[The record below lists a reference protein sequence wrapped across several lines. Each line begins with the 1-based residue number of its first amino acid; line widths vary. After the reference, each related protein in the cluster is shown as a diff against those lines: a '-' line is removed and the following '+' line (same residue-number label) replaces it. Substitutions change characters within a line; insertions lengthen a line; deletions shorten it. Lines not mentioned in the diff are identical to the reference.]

1 MEYKKFVCMVEEK
14 LNLKLEGGMKA
25 SKYSVVK
32 NNGMEKTGMILESDE
47 YNIAPAIYLEEFFEQ
62 YQKGMSI
69 DRIVNEILEFYE
81 KVKVEED
88 YDVSQLSLYE
98 NVKKKV
104 AFKLVNTEKNQQML
118 KEVPHIP
125 LLDLSIVF
133 YILVDVDEKGSA
145 TIQIRNEHI
154 ENWNVNVEQLYKDA
168 KLNVKCLIPARLMC
182 MQHVIEKLCDIS
194 KGEEKD
200 LLKAKFPPENKEF
213 MYILTNSIHQFGAA
227 VLAYPNILEMASR
240 IIGEDFY
247 LLPSSIHEAILIPKS
262 KSPDLKDLNEMINEV
277 NETQVQEEEVL
288 SDHAYYYEKNTHTL
302 MMGKCLS
309 EI

>member
-194 KGEEKD
+194 KWEEKD

-240 IIGEDFY
+240 IISEDFY
-247 LLPSSIHEAILIPKS
+247 LLPSSIHEVILIPKS

>member
-200 LLKAKFPPENKEF
+200 SLKAKFPPENKEF

-247 LLPSSIHEAILIPKS
+247 LLPSSIHEVILIPKS

>member
-98 NVKKKV
+98 NVKKKI

-154 ENWNVNVEQLYKDA
+154 EDWDVNVEQLYKDA
-168 KLNVKCLIPARLMC
+168 KPNVKCLIPARLMC

-247 LLPSSIHEAILIPKS
+247 LLPSSIHEVILIPKS

>member
-47 YNIAPAIYLEEFFEQ
+47 YNIAPTIYLEEFFEQ

-104 AFKLVNTEKNQQML
+104 EFKLENTEKNQQML

-247 LLPSSIHEAILIPKS
+247 LLPSSIHEVILIPKS

>member
-1 MEYKKFVCMVEEK
+1 MISREMVEEK

-213 MYILTNSIHQFGAA
+213 MYILTNSIHQYGAA

-247 LLPSSIHEAILIPKS
+247 LLPSSIHEVILIPKS

>member
-104 AFKLVNTEKNQQML
+104 ACKLVNTEKNQQML

-194 KGEEKD
+194 KGEGKD

-213 MYILTNSIHQFGAA
+213 MYILTNSIHQYGAA

-247 LLPSSIHEAILIPKS
+247 LLPSSIHEVILIPKS

>member
-247 LLPSSIHEAILIPKS
+247 LLPSSIHEVILIPKS

-302 MMGKCLS
+302 MMGKYLS

>member
-104 AFKLVNTEKNQQML
+104 TFKLVNTEKNQQML

-213 MYILTNSIHQFGAA
+213 MYILTNSIHQYGAA

-247 LLPSSIHEAILIPKS
+247 LLPSSIHEVILIPKS

>member
-98 NVKKKV
+98 NVKKKI

-118 KEVPHIP
+118 KAVPHIP

-247 LLPSSIHEAILIPKS
+247 LLPSSIHEVILIPKS

>member
-200 LLKAKFPPENKEF
+200 LLKAKFPPENKAF

-247 LLPSSIHEAILIPKS
+247 LLPSSIHEVILIPKS

>member
-98 NVKKKV
+98 NVKKKI

-154 ENWNVNVEQLYKDA
+154 EDWDVNVEQLYKDA
-168 KLNVKCLIPARLMC
+168 KLNVKRLIPARLMC

-194 KGEEKD
+194 KTEEKD
-200 LLKAKFPPENKEF
+200 LLKAKFQPENKEF

-247 LLPSSIHEAILIPKS
+247 LLPSSIHEVILIPKS

-309 EI
+309 EM

>member
-1 MEYKKFVCMVEEK
+1 MEYKKFVCMVGEK

-118 KEVPHIP
+118 KEVLHIP

-133 YILVDVDEKGSA
+133 YIIVDVDEKGSA

-247 LLPSSIHEAILIPKS
+247 LLPSSIHEVILIPKS

>member
-118 KEVPHIP
+118 KEVPHIS

-145 TIQIRNEHI
+145 TIQIRNEYI

-247 LLPSSIHEAILIPKS
+247 LLPSSIHEVILIPKS

>member
-25 SKYSVVK
+25 SQYSAVK

-62 YQKGMSI
+62 YQKGMTI
-69 DRIVNEILEFYE
+69 DKIVNEILEFYE

-104 AFKLVNTEKNQQML
+104 TFKLVNTEKNQQML
-118 KEVPHIP
+118 KEVPYIP

-154 ENWNVNVEQLYKDA
+154 ENWDVNVEQLYKDA

-194 KGEEKD
+194 KAEEKD

-227 VLAYPNILEMASR
+227 VIAYPNILEMASR

-247 LLPSSIHEAILIPKS
+247 LLPSSIHEVILIPKS

>member
-25 SKYSVVK
+25 SQYSVVK

-62 YQKGMSI
+62 YQKGMTI
-69 DRIVNEILEFYE
+69 DKIVNEILEFYE

-118 KEVPHIP
+118 KEVPYIP

-154 ENWNVNVEQLYKDA
+154 ENWDVNVEQLYKDA
-168 KLNVKCLIPARLMC
+168 KLNVKCLIPARLMR

-194 KGEEKD
+194 QAEEKD

-227 VLAYPNILEMASR
+227 VIAYPNILEMASR

-247 LLPSSIHEAILIPKS
+247 LLPSSIHEVILIPKS

>member
-98 NVKKKV
+98 NVKKKA

-247 LLPSSIHEAILIPKS
+247 LLPSSIHEVILIPKS

>member
-81 KVKVEED
+81 KVKVDED

-98 NVKKKV
+98 NVKKKI

-247 LLPSSIHEAILIPKS
+247 LLPSSIHEVILIPKS

>member
-14 LNLKLEGGMKA
+14 LNLKLEGGMNA

-247 LLPSSIHEAILIPKS
+247 LLPSSIHEVILIPKS

>member
-14 LNLKLEGGMKA
+14 LNLKLEGGTKA

-213 MYILTNSIHQFGAA
+213 MYILTNSIHQYGAA

-247 LLPSSIHEAILIPKS
+247 LLPSSIHEVILIPKS

>member
-14 LNLKLEGGMKA
+14 LNLKLEGRMKA

-247 LLPSSIHEAILIPKS
+247 LLPSSIHEVILIPKS

>member
-98 NVKKKV
+98 NVKKKG

-154 ENWNVNVEQLYKDA
+154 DNWNVNVEQLYKDA

-247 LLPSSIHEAILIPKS
+247 LLPSSIHEVILIPKS

>member
-145 TIQIRNEHI
+145 TIQIQNEHI

-247 LLPSSIHEAILIPKS
+247 LLPSSIHEVILIPKS

>member
-1 MEYKKFVCMVEEK
+1 
-14 LNLKLEGGMKA
+14 
-25 SKYSVVK
+25 
-32 NNGMEKTGMILESDE
+32 
-47 YNIAPAIYLEEFFEQ
+47 
-62 YQKGMSI
+62 
-69 DRIVNEILEFYE
+69 
-81 KVKVEED
+81 
-88 YDVSQLSLYE
+88 
-98 NVKKKV
+98 
-104 AFKLVNTEKNQQML
+104 ML

-154 ENWNVNVEQLYKDA
+154 EDWDVNVEQLYKDA
-168 KLNVKCLIPARLMC
+168 KLNVKRLIPARLMC

-194 KGEEKD
+194 KTEEKD

-247 LLPSSIHEAILIPKS
+247 LLPSSIHEVILIPKS

>member
-247 LLPSSIHEAILIPKS
+247 LLPSSIHEVILIPKS

-302 MMGKCLS
+302 MMEKCLS

>member
-69 DRIVNEILEFYE
+69 DRIVNEVLEFYE

-247 LLPSSIHEAILIPKS
+247 LLPSSIHEVILIPKS

-302 MMGKCLS
+302 MMGKYLS

>member
-98 NVKKKV
+98 NVKKKIT
-104 AFKLVNTEKNQQML
+104 FKLVNTEKNQQML

-247 LLPSSIHEAILIPKS
+247 LLPSSIHEVILIPKS

>member
-98 NVKKKV
+98 NVKKKI

-182 MQHVIEKLCDIS
+182 MQQVIEKLCDIS

-247 LLPSSIHEAILIPKS
+247 LLPSSIHEVILIPKS

>member
-154 ENWNVNVEQLYKDA
+154 ENWNVTVEQLYKDA

-182 MQHVIEKLCDIS
+182 MQHVIEKLYDIS

-240 IIGEDFY
+240 IISEDFY
-247 LLPSSIHEAILIPKS
+247 LLPSSIHEVIFIPKS

>member
-133 YILVDVDEKGSA
+133 YIIVDVDEKGSA

-240 IIGEDFY
+240 
-247 LLPSSIHEAILIPKS
+247 KS

>member
-98 NVKKKV
+98 NVKKKI

-194 KGEEKD
+194 KGKEKD

-227 VLAYPNILEMASR
+227 VFAYPNILEMASR

-247 LLPSSIHEAILIPKS
+247 LLPSSIHEVILIPKS

>member
-227 VLAYPNILEMASR
+227 VLTYPNILEMASR

-247 LLPSSIHEAILIPKS
+247 LLPSSIHEVILIPKS

>member
-1 MEYKKFVCMVEEK
+1 M
-14 LNLKLEGGMKA
+14 
-25 SKYSVVK
+25 
-32 NNGMEKTGMILESDE
+32 
-47 YNIAPAIYLEEFFEQ
+47 EEFFEQ

-133 YILVDVDEKGSA
+133 YIIVDVDEKGSA

-247 LLPSSIHEAILIPKS
+247 LLPSSIHEVILIPKS

>member
-247 LLPSSIHEAILIPKS
+247 LLPSSIHEVILIPKS
-262 KSPDLKDLNEMINEV
+262 KSPDLKDLNEMISEV

>member
-247 LLPSSIHEAILIPKS
+247 LLPSSIHEVILIPKS

-288 SDHAYYYEKNTHTL
+288 SDHAYYYEKNTHKL